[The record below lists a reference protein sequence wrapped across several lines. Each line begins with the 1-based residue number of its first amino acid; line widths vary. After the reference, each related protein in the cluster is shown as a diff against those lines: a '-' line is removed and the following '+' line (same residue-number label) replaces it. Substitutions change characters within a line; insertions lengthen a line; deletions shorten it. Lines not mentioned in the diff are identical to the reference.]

1 MAHSMNRILQVTLV
15 LAMASFAAKGK
26 VAAKS
31 QDSHSAYPTLDV
43 AGAITIPSVWP
54 SDGVDEKIGMGLRVV
69 PAVEMPLG
77 DRFAAR
83 FLFGYEFATWGYK
96 YPEGPFDHDVSVR
109 TQFLTLGFAG
119 QYDLVPMSSWLSLG
133 VSADFPL
140 SSRFSD
146 DIVRDNGDVATD
158 YGRFRGDQTSVFLDM
173 GFGCKVARSV
183 GLVVGYRLPLV
194 PYYDKGETTI
204 DLHQIDVGLRFFLP

>member
-1 MAHSMNRILQVTLV
+1 MNRV
-15 LAMASFAAKGK
+15 LPVVAIVAMATFAAKGK
-26 VAAKS
+26 SSARS
-31 QDSHSAYPTLDV
+31 SDDSPAMLTLDASGV
-43 AGAITIPSVWP
+43 FTIPSVWP
-54 SDGVDEKIGMGLRVV
+54 SDGVDEKLGLGLRLV
-69 PAVEMPLG
+69 PAVEVPVG
-77 DRFAAR
+77 DRVGVRA
-83 FLFGYEFATWGYK
+83 LFGYEFTTWGYK
-96 YPEGPFDHDVSVR
+96 YPQGVVDHDVSVR

-140 SSRFSD
+140 SSRLSD

-158 YGRFRGDQTSVFLDM
+158 HGRLRGDQTSVFLDM

-194 PYYDKGETTI
+194 PYYDKAETTI